1 MGNGVIAPFQD
12 EKGAEPGVKDM
23 RRPPFRLA
31 GPPAYA
37 GAARRPTGPQRGRQ
51 PGPPAYAG
59 AAGAAP
65 GPSMAGSVPVRAFSP
80 GSAPRRSAPRRGPNR
95 NGAGPRSGCVKATA
109 APIASTV
116 KGLSSEVPVGPAQG
130 LEHASAI
137 SIDNVITIPVAA
149 LGRRIG
155 WFDDEQERLLA
166 RALVLAYALDVP
178 LPDCSGGGAA
188 PDPGGRGRSRPPA
201 GSGDGDGDGVGS
213 GDGAGSGA
221 GRTGAHRT

>member
-23 RRPPFRLA
+23 SRPPFRLA
-31 GPPAYA
+31 DPPAYA

-51 PGPPAYAG
+51 LGPPAYAG
-59 AAGAAP
+59 AAGAVP

-95 NGAGPRSGCVKATA
+95 NEAGPVSGCVKATV

-130 LEHASAI
+130 LEHAGAI
-137 SIDNVITIPVAA
+137 SIDNVITILVAA

-155 WFDDEQERLLA
+155 WLNDEQERLLA
-166 RALVLAYALDVP
+166 RALVLAYDLDAP
-178 LPDCSGGGAA
+178 LSDCSGGGAA
-188 PDPGGRGRSRPPA
+188 PGPGGRGRSRSPT
-201 GSGDGDGDGVGS
+201 GSGDGDGVGS

>member
-1 MGNGVIAPFQD
+1 MRGGSCAHGEWRHCAISGREGRGTGGERYAPATFSSRWP
-12 EKGAEPGVKDM
+12 A
-23 RRPPFRLA
+23 RL
-31 GPPAYA
+31 
-37 GAARRPTGPQRGRQ
+37 RGSRA
-51 PGPPAYAG
+51 P
-59 AAGAAP
+59 P
-65 GPSMAGSVPVRAFSP
+65 GPSTAGSVPARAFSP

-95 NGAGPRSGCVKATA
+95 NEAGPVSGCVKATA

-130 LEHASAI
+130 LEHAGAL

-155 WFDDEQERLLA
+155 WLNDEQERLLA
-166 RALVLAYALDVP
+166 RALVLAYDLDAP
-178 LPDCSGGGAA
+178 LSDCSGGGAA
-188 PDPGGRGRSRPPA
+188 PGPGGRGRSRSPT
-201 GSGDGDGDGVGS
+201 GSGDGDGVGS